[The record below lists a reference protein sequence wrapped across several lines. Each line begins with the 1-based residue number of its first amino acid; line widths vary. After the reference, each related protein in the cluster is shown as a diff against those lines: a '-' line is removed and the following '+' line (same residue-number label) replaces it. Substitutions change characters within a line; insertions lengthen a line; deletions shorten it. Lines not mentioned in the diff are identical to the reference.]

1 MPSKLTGVLAALGV
15 VVAAML
21 ISIGTGL
28 GVDYPGP
35 SWIGNDA
42 ASPSIEA
49 LVAGNL
55 HGFFAQQP
63 MMGSFSLVL
72 RAPFAALASLGGGK
86 LLLEYRLGV
95 FPCVLALGVLG
106 LAVVR
111 MGSGGRPWTVRALV
125 VGLIMAGP
133 SPSRPSLGATR
144 RSCSLRRWRWAA
156 SWPRPGARC

>member
-1 MPSKLTGVLAALGV
+1 SDPTAPPSRCRFDPMASRITVVLAALGV
-15 VVAAML
+15 AVAAAL
-21 ISIGTGL
+21 ISVGTGL

-125 VGLIMAGP
+125 
-133 SPSRPSLGATR
+133 
-144 RSCSLRRWRWAA
+144 
-156 SWPRPGARC
+156 